1 MNTATFRPRLGRGLA
16 LGAMAIAAI
25 AVPQA
30 LAHAAL
36 HATSPTNGATV
47 KRLPALVSLTFVEPI
62 GVVTSVR
69 VLDAKNV
76 NHTAA
81 VGLDP
86 RNAARVIVRTKNA
99 TAGAYRVLW
108 KVVATDGHAES
119 GVFRFR
125 AAK

>member
-1 MNTATFRPRLGRGLA
+1 MNTATSRPRRGRGLA

-30 LAHAAL
+30 LAHSAL

-47 KRLPALVSLTFVEPI
+47 KGLPALVRLTFDEPI

-76 NHTAA
+76 NHAVAA
-81 VGLDP
+81 RRDP
-86 RNAARVIVRTKNA
+86 RNAARVVVRTRNP

-125 AAK
+125 VTK